1 MSGTRY
7 LIDSNIVIYYLEG
20 VLTEKGKNFLNDIL
34 SIESQISAITKIEV
48 MGWGFNDESK
58 NSLFRNFI
66 DHSSIFMLENEVIE
80 KAIELRAK
88 IKIKT
93 PDAIIASTA
102 ILNNFTLI
110 TRNISDFKNISGL
123 NLINPFDL

>member
-1 MSGTRY
+1 VSGIRY

-20 VLTEKGKNFLNDIL
+20 VLTEKGRLFLNEVL
-34 SIESQISAITKIEV
+34 ETECQISAITKIEV
-48 MGWGFNDESK
+48 MGWSFNDVAK

-66 DHSSIFMLENEVIE
+66 DHSSILMLENEIIE
-80 KAIELRAK
+80 KAIEIRSK

-102 ILNNFTLI
+102 ILNDFTLI
-110 TRNISDFKNISGL
+110 TRNSSDFKNILGL
-123 NLINPFDL
+123 KTLNPFDL